1 MINEMRVVV
10 SDLNLSMKELFD
22 YCNRHKS
29 SRLHLICR
37 RLDKRIMK
45 MLYVYGKNVIGEEV

>member
-1 MINEMRVVV
+1 MINEMRTVV

-22 YCNRHKS
+22 YCALYKNS
-29 SRLHLICR
+29 DIELICR

-45 MLYVYGKNVIGEEV
+45 LLYVYSINVLGDE